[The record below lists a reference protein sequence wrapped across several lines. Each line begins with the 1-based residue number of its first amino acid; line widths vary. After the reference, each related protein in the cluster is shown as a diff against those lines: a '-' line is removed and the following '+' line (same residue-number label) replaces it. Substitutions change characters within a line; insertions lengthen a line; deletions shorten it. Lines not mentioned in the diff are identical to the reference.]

1 MLNES
6 TERPGA
12 AVSKPVPIK
21 ATGASSDRGVVYVV
35 DDEPAI
41 RDALV
46 FLLKTEGYDAY
57 GFGSAH
63 AFFGTWRAN
72 RRSCIVADVRMPAMS
87 GLEMLSGLR
96 ERSIRFPVIMIT
108 GHADVPMAVRAMKA
122 GAVEFLE
129 KPFDDERLLQA
140 VERAMALP
148 ALAIAGERTQ
158 IEASIATLTPRER
171 EVMLLIAAGKP
182 NKVISTELELSVR
195 TVEVHRA
202 RVMEK
207 MRAESVAD
215 LVRMS
220 IATELLPL

>member
-1 MLNES
+1 MLTAT
-6 TERPGA
+6 TERCIAPPNVLRA
-12 AVSKPVPIK
+12 PAC
-21 ATGASSDRGVVYVV
+21 DRGIAYIV
-35 DDEPAI
+35 DDEQPI
-41 RDALV
+41 REALV
-46 FLLKTEGYDAY
+46 FLLGAAGYEAH

-63 AFFGTWRAN
+63 GFFATWRAN
-72 RRSCIVADVRMPAMS
+72 RRSCIVADVRMPGMS
-87 GLEMLSGLR
+87 GLEMLGALR
-96 ERSIRFPVIMIT
+96 ERSIRLPVIMMT

-140 VERAMALP
+140 VERALALP
-148 ALAIAGERTQ
+148 TIALATAREQ

-171 EVMLLIAAGKP
+171 EVMVLIAAGKP
-182 NKVISTELELSVR
+182 NKVISSELALSVR

-207 MRAESVAD
+207 MRADSIAD

>member
-1 MLNES
+1 MLNVSPEHATTAADKS
-6 TERPGA
+6 APCEPAGLGA
-12 AVSKPVPIK
+12 
-21 ATGASSDRGVVYVV
+21 DRGIVYVV

-46 FLLKTEGYDAY
+46 FLLKSAGHDAH

-63 AFFGTWRAN
+63 AFFGAWRAN
-72 RRSCIVADVRMPAMS
+72 RRSCIVADVRMPGMS

-129 KPFDDERLLQA
+129 KPFDDEHLLHA
-140 VERAMALP
+140 VERALARP
-148 ALAIAGERTQ
+148 AVAIAGERTQ

-207 MRAESVAD
+207 MRADSVAD